1 MKAKTRL
8 FGEIDIEDSKIL
20 KFTNGIIGFPDLKN
34 FTLIYDADEQEGHAI
49 SWLQSMDEPEFAM
62 PVLDPLVVKQDYNP
76 MFSEESLAA
85 LGDIGSENGLL
96 LVTVT
101 VPAEIEKMSVNLRA
115 PFVINTETCKAAQ
128 IIVEDQYP
136 VKFYIYDILKEGAGE

>member
-8 FGEIDIEDSKIL
+8 FGEIEIEDSKIL
-20 KFTNGIIGFPDLKN
+20 KFNNGIIGFPDLKN
-34 FTLIYDADEQEGHAI
+34 FTLIYDAEEEEGHAI

-62 PVLDPLVVKQDYNP
+62 PVLDPLVVKSDYNP
-76 MFSEESLAA
+76 MFSEESLEA
-85 LGDIGSENGLL
+85 LGNIGSENGLL

-101 VPAEIEKMSVNLRA
+101 VPADIEKMSVNLRA
-115 PFVINTETCKAAQ
+115 PFVVNTETCNAAQ
-128 IIVEDQYP
+128 IIVEDHYP